1 MKLGGHAPKSTYRPL
16 GFQMSPRRLS
26 DGGHRSQG
34 TVGADTVSC
43 TCQRKSGCSPG
54 GELGILFL
62 GSKGRRELL
71 KPMRPLEVSEN
82 FGRFPVPGCGER
94 NASDSHRW
102 V

>member
-1 MKLGGHAPKSTYRPL
+1 MEVAGRRAQWVQTL
-16 GFQMSPRRLS
+16 SP
-26 DGGHRSQG
+26 
-34 TVGADTVSC
+34 C
-43 TCQRKSGCSPG
+43 TCQRKSGRSPG

-82 FGRFPVPGCGER
+82 FGSLPVPGCGER
-94 NASDSHRW
+94 NASDSHRR